1 MASLPMRSW
10 TTEDFAPAEPVKSPV
25 AVAAKPAAKL
35 SALEWSIVAMAEHD
49 SIASLREPGRFL
61 AALTSLFGLK
71 PANRLANDRLET
83 LRRIS
88 VLAWRK
94 HWNVPKSELRKFF
107 DAGFTPDHYEL
118 IQKSI
123 GQARIA
129 QRRKT
134 TR

>member
-1 MASLPMRSW
+1 MASLPMRNW
-10 TTEDFAPAEPVKSPV
+10 TAEDFAPAQPAKS
-25 AVAAKPAAKL
+25 AVATRAKPAAKL
-35 SALEWSIVAMAEHD
+35 SALEWSIVAMAERD
-49 SIASLREPGRFL
+49 TLASLREPGRFL
-61 AALTSLFGLK
+61 SALTSLFGLR
-71 PANRLANDRLET
+71 PANRLANDRLEA

-94 HWNVPKSELRKFF
+94 HWNVPKSELRTFF

-118 IQKSI
+118 VQKSI

-134 TR
+134 IR